1 VKWGDIY
8 RVAKPLCDDS
18 GFACVG
24 RANEQKDFD
33 KMQTVYRLN
42 ADELNH
48 QFLEALQTLFKDREI
63 EITVSDVDETAYLLR
78 SEANRV
84 RLLQA
89 VQNIN
94 DGQNTVE
101 VPLEMLQ

>member
-1 VKWGDIY
+1 
-8 RVAKPLCDDS
+8 
-18 GFACVG
+18 
-24 RANEQKDFD
+24 
-33 KMQTVYRLN
+33 MQTVYRLN

-78 SEANRV
+78 SEVNRR

-94 DGQNTVE
+94 NGQNLVE
-101 VPLEMLQ
+101 LPQEMLQ

>member
-1 VKWGDIY
+1 MY
-8 RVAKPLCDDS
+8 
-18 GFACVG
+18 
-24 RANEQKDFD
+24 
-33 KMQTVYRLN
+33 TVYRLN

-63 EITVSDVDETAYLLR
+63 EITVSDVDETAYLLQA
-78 SEANRV
+78 EPNRK

-94 DGQNTVE
+94 SGQNLVE
-101 VPLEMLQ
+101 VPLDMLQ